1 MLRDFQAKLLF
12 VGLRVKLTGDSWL
25 YWYKDY
31 YYSLISTCSACNL
44 HTLYYLDYTM
54 SSVMVLKLSSSFRR
68 GSESL
73 VSATLRTSVS
83 VRVEL
88 PAAPNP
94 SSVSSEYWPSA
105 ALSSCCLLPPHP
117 PSSVLSPAPRRA
129 DTIPAWLSWNPH
141 LQAHCPMCV
150 RSAHFGTEW
159 RELYELTHVQYYATI
174 IIDHLKM
181 RAMVL

>member
-1 MLRDFQAKLLF
+1 M
-12 VGLRVKLTGDSWL
+12 
-25 YWYKDY
+25 
-31 YYSLISTCSACNL
+31 CSACNL
-44 HTLYYLDYTM
+44 QTLYYLDYTM
-54 SSVMVLKLSSSFRR
+54 SSVMVLKLSSSLRR

-88 PAAPNP
+88 PAAPSP

-129 DTIPAWLSWNPH
+129 DTIPSWLSWNPH

-150 RSAHFGTEW
+150 WSAHFGTEW

-174 IIDHLKM
+174 IVDHQKM

>member
-31 YYSLISTCSACNL
+31 YHSLISTCSACNL

-88 PAAPNP
+88 PAAPSP
-94 SSVSSEYWPSA
+94 SSISSEYWLSA

-117 PSSVLSPAPRRA
+117 PPVSTLLLPGGQTPSLHDSPGIHISRHTVP
-129 DTIPAWLSWNPH
+129 
-141 LQAHCPMCV
+141 CV
-150 RSAHFGTEW
+150 CGQHT
-159 RELYELTHVQYYATI
+159 LVQNEENC
-174 IIDHLKM
+174 M
-181 RAMVL
+181 N